1 MIHSTQQNRTA
12 GSDPRGEGSVN
23 MPAAVGCT
31 RVTLSI
37 QPIVDAKLNH
47 LLWATCYITK
57 NQLLLREFIFLTT
70 VSIEA
75 KPTAC
80 LPTEV
85 CTPFP
90 GNVDFLA
97 LFE

>member
-1 MIHSTQQNRTA
+1 
-12 GSDPRGEGSVN
+12 
-23 MPAAVGCT
+23 MPAAAGST
-31 RVTLSI
+31 LVTLLV
-37 QPIVDAKLNH
+37 QPIVDAKLNRCFG
-47 LLWATCYITK
+47 LRVILQK

-85 CTPFP
+85 CNQFP